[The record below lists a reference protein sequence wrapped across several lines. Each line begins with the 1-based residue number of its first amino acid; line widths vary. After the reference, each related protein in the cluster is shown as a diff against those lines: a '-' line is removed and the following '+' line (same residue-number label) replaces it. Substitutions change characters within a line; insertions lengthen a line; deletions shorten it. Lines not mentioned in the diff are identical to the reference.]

1 MMQIPNLPNYA
12 QVPQIPNYNA
22 VKIDVHNPMVNV
34 PAQVPGQYP
43 QYEVPTMPYYN
54 YPQAPTQPYYMPPV
68 ITTPEINQQPV
79 VVPPVVN
86 QQTQVPVQEVPVA
99 PDVVPPAPVVTED
112 VKKDD
117 NAAQPKPAETTEN
130 PKTQDVQVVPPQEI
144 KPDVDLN
151 AFLAKLT
158 NPDYDVQAAA
168 MSDIADLVDKDP
180 DKAATLLDTETINAL
195 TNIINKES
203 SALTGPTPELE
214 ASREQISNNKDMTD
228 QQKME
233 ALEKTLTDR
242 EKAERNKSYALF
254 TTAILQKL
262 YSKEQEKLNNA
273 TYPLTEIPGAVT
285 VVQQLKGNPNPVV
298 RTSAI
303 EALSYIQQPNY
314 KKDLNTIFT
323 IAQKDVDPRVQQAA
337 TTALEKLNEVPDLV
351 EQPANTEAEA
361 QPAPQAA

>member
-1 MMQIPNLPNYA
+1 MMQIPNLPNYV
-12 QVPQIPNYNA
+12 QVPQVPNYNA

-34 PAQVPGQYP
+34 PAQVSGQYP

-68 ITTPEINQQPV
+68 ITTPENSQQPV

-86 QQTQVPVQEVPVA
+86 QQPAVPTQEVPVT
-99 PDVVPPAPVVTED
+99 PNVVPPAPVVTED
-112 VKKDD
+112 VKNEQPVQTSETP
-117 NAAQPKPAETTEN
+117 NAPK
-130 PKTQDVQVVPPQEI
+130 QDVQIVPPQEV

-180 DKAATLLDTETINAL
+180 EKASSLLDTETINAL
-195 TNIINKES
+195 TNIITKDS
-203 SALTGPTPELE
+203 SALAGPTQDIE
-214 ASREQISNNKDMTD
+214 ASRDQINNNKDMTNE
-228 QQKME
+228 QKLE

-285 VVQQLKGNPNPVV
+285 VVQQLKSNPNPVV

-323 IAQKDVDPRVQQAA
+323 IAQKDVDPRVQEAA
-337 TTALEKLNEVPDLV
+337 KTALAKLNELPDEA
-351 EQPANTEAEA
+351 EQPASAEQA
-361 QPAPQAA
+361 NQPAPQAA